1 MLLPPSETKRAGG
14 SGEPLDVDG
23 LALGAL
29 RSQREA
35 VAASMVE
42 LAADPDRTAA
52 VLKLSERQRSAAI
65 ADNAALRSG
74 PTMAAM
80 DRYTGVLFDALDA
93 ASLEPAGRAWLGRN
107 AFIHTAPFGPVRA
120 IDEIPSYRLA
130 AGASLPGLP
139 PLKRVWARA
148 VTEALAHEARP
159 LVIDL
164 RSQAYVALGPVP
176 SGVASTYIRVVMDQ
190 ADGTTR
196 ALNHFNKKA
205 KGVLTRRLAE
215 ERPGLRTIDELI
227 EWARE
232 AGLRM
237 RSGATDGETELVA
250 DA

>member
-1 MLLPPSETKRAGG
+1 
-14 SGEPLDVDG
+14 
-23 LALGAL
+23 
-29 RSQREA
+29 
-35 VAASMVE
+35 MVE